1 MNDLYQDR
9 EQSQVKHKILE
20 RYLQAFSPIIGS
32 KFDEIVYVDCMAGPW
47 ESRDKGLTDT
57 SFHKALTVLRECLSR
72 GRCKRVRALLIEKNA
87 DRYSRLEEYGS
98 AITDIEVTTKPW
110 DFTDHVQEIADFAK
124 ESKNSFPFF
133 FIDPTGW
140 SEVCIDRI
148 RPILQLN
155 PGEVLI
161 NFMSSWVRR
170 FLDDP
175 TKPFEKLLGSGVER
189 LRTLQ
194 GEELDDELVN
204 VYASRVREAGQY
216 AYACAIPILMPDRDE
231 IHYHLVFGTR
241 SFRGL
246 EEFKKT
252 EAVAIPFMHNLRAT
266 AQRRRDEESS
276 GQGFLLS
283 PAETYQEK
291 RFRSFNARRSASA
304 RADVMSLLVQTGSTT
319 YRAVYQ
325 ESMQYSTVL
334 EQDLREWLDE
344 WKEKGLIRY
353 PNWSKSQR
361 APHSDTI
368 IKVVGPL
375 S

>member
-1 MNDLYQDR
+1 
-9 EQSQVKHKILE
+9 
-20 RYLQAFSPIIGS
+20 
-32 KFDEIVYVDCMAGPW
+32 
-47 ESRDKGLTDT
+47 
-57 SFHKALTVLRECLSR
+57 
-72 GRCKRVRALLIEKNA
+72 
-87 DRYSRLEEYGS
+87 
-98 AITDIEVTTKPW
+98 
-110 DFTDHVQEIADFAK
+110 
-124 ESKNSFPFF
+124 
-133 FIDPTGW
+133 
-140 SEVCIDRI
+140 
-148 RPILQLN
+148 
-155 PGEVLI
+155 
-161 NFMSSWVRR
+161 
-170 FLDDP
+170 
-175 TKPFEKLLGSGVER
+175 
-189 LRTLQ
+189 
-194 GEELDDELVN
+194 
-204 VYASRVREAGQY
+204 
-216 AYACAIPILMPDRDE
+216 MPDRDE